1 MARENDSAKE
11 ELGRRPARS
20 GPSHYLHGTSAKEQ
34 RRLSLMNDVVN
45 RGSLAE
51 LGVRGGERIL
61 EFGSGL
67 GQMARAMARAAGPGG
82 RVVGIE
88 RSRAQLAEAR
98 RLARAAGEEH
108 LVDLRLGDAS
118 APPLRPGE
126 WGSFDVAHGRFI
138 LEHVPDPLAV
148 VRAMVRAVRPGGRI
162 VLEDDDHDV
171 LRLWPEPPGVM
182 ALWRAYIRA
191 FESLGNDPYVG
202 RRLVSLLH
210 RAGAAP
216 RRNTWI
222 FFGSCAGH
230 PDFPLL
236 VGNLLSLLRGARA
249 GIVNGD
255 LLDDR
260 AFEAAT
266 AAVEDWSGR
275 PDAAFW
281 YAIAWAE
288 GIRPE
293 AGRRSTRRG
302 THGPAGAG
310 RRTG

>member
-1 MARENDSAKE
+1 VPRRRRARA
-11 ELGRRPARS
+11 A
-20 GPSHYLHGTSAKEQ
+20 PSSYLHGTSPEEQ
-34 RRLSLMNDVVN
+34 RRLSLMNDLVN
-45 RGSLAE
+45 RASLAE
-51 LGVRGGERIL
+51 LGLRGGERIL

-67 GQMARAMARAAGPGG
+67 GQMARAMARAAGPEG

-88 RSRAQLAEAR
+88 RSRAQMSGAR
-98 RLARAAGEEH
+98 RLARAAGEEG

-118 APPLRPGE
+118 SPPLRPRE
-126 WGSFDVAHGRFI
+126 RGSFDVAHGRFI
-138 LEHVPDPLAV
+138 LEHVRDPLAL

-171 LRLWPEPPGVM
+171 LRLWPEPPGAM
-182 ALWRAYIRA
+182 ALWRAYIRT

-210 RAGAAP
+210 QAGATP

-230 PDFPLL
+230 PAFPIL
-236 VGNLLSLLRGARA
+236 VDNLLAILRGARA
-249 GIVNGD
+249 RIVGGGH
-255 LLDDR
+255 LEER
-260 AFEAAT
+260 ACRGAT
-266 AAVEDWSGR
+266 AAIGRWRRR

-288 GIRPE
+288 GAR
-293 AGRRSTRRG
+293 
-302 THGPAGAG
+302 PAGGSAG
-310 RRTG
+310 ARGR

>member
-1 MARENDSAKE
+1 MRRGRIGEARVRPRRGA
-11 ELGRRPARS
+11 RPARS
-20 GPSHYLHGTSAKEQ
+20 RYLHGTSPEEQ
-34 RRLSLMNDVVN
+34 RRLSLMNDLVN
-45 RGSLAE
+45 RASLAE
-51 LGVRGGERIL
+51 LGLSGGERIL

-67 GQMARAMARAAGPGG
+67 GQMARAMARAAGPEG

-88 RSRAQLAEAR
+88 RSRAQRAEAR
-98 RLARAAGEEH
+98 RLARADGEEG

-118 APPLRPGE
+118 APPLRRGE
-126 WGSFDVAHGRFI
+126 RGSFEIAHGRFI
-138 LEHVPDPLAV
+138 LEHVRDPLAV

-171 LRLWPEPPGVM
+171 LRLWPEPPGAM

-210 RAGAAP
+210 QAGATP

-230 PDFPLL
+230 PAFPLL
-236 VGNLLSLLRGARA
+236 VDNLLTLLHGARA
-249 GIVNGD
+249 RIVGGGH
-255 LLDDR
+255 LEAR
-260 AFEAAT
+260 AFREAT
-266 AAVEDWSGR
+266 AAIGRWRRR

-288 GIRPE
+288 GVR
-293 AGRRSTRRG
+293 
-302 THGPAGAG
+302 PAGGAAAAPG
-310 RRTG
+310 R

>member
-1 MARENDSAKE
+1 MA
-11 ELGRRPARS
+11 GRRNGVRSRRARGGAPPASLR
-20 GPSHYLHGTSAKEQ
+20 YLHGTSPREQ
-34 RRLSLMNDVVN
+34 RRLSLLNDLIN

-51 LGVRGGERIL
+51 LGLRGGERIL
-61 EFGSGL
+61 EVGSGL
-67 GQMARAMARAAGPGG
+67 GQFARAMARAAGPTG

-88 RSRAQLAEAR
+88 RSGEQLAAAR
-98 RLARAAGEEH
+98 RMARAAGEDH
-108 LVDLRLGDAS
+108 LVDLRLGDAP

-171 LRLWPEPPGVM
+171 LRLWPEPAGAM

-191 FESLGNDPYVG
+191 FERLGNDPYVG
-202 RRLVSLLH
+202 RRLVSLL
-210 RAGAAP
+210 RQAGAAP

-230 PDFPLL
+230 PTFPLL
-236 VGNLLSLLRGARA
+236 AYNLLTLLRGARA
-249 GIVNGD
+249 RIVGGG
-255 LLDDR
+255 LLGAR
-260 AFEAAT
+260 AFREAT
-266 AAVEDWSGR
+266 AAIGRWRRR

-288 GIRPE
+288 GVHPLAE
-293 AGRRSTRRG
+293 
-302 THGPAGAG
+302 
-310 RRTG
+310 RRTGPASRRRRG